1 VSRESR
7 VWTVKN
13 TARITRDRRAWG
25 PLRLKLR
32 PDAAS
37 YWIERAGRERAA
49 DEMKK
54 QF

>member
-1 VSRESR
+1 VHHAGSAG
-7 VWTVKN
+7 V
-13 TARITRDRRAWG
+13 D

-37 YWIERAGRERAA
+37 DGIERAGREPAA

-54 QF
+54 QV